1 MGDKVKIRIG
11 HLNITD
17 HLILGIT
24 KDRLDK
30 KVEEFKYLDLE
41 TVPMVG
47 WPELVTKL
55 ESKDLD
61 GAFILAPS
69 AMDLYRSG
77 VPLRLVLL
85 GHKTGSIFIK
95 RSGAGIEKIEDFKG
109 QTIIIP
115 FQLSIHHMLV
125 HQLLTQAGLTP
136 GKDVMF
142 ETLAPVQMPEA
153 LEYGEEDKL
162 GGFIVAEPFGSVA
175 INAGHGQVFSLS
187 KDLWPKHPCCVF
199 VVKENIVNQHPD
211 ALQELVNSLVKSG
224 KLRDSNVDDVA
235 DIGARFLKQDK
246 ALIKGILTDPPDR
259 IITNEL
265 LPSPGDFDKMQN
277 YMTDKM
283 GVLKGKIDLDKFIDP
298 RFAKEA
304 QAT

>member
-1 MGDKVKIRIG
+1 MGEKAKIKIG

-30 KVEEFKYLDLE
+30 KIENFQYLDLE
-41 TVPMVG
+41 TVPLMG
-47 WPELVTKL
+47 WPEMVTRL
-55 ESKDLD
+55 EKDLD

-69 AMDLYRSG
+69 AMDLYKSG
-77 VPLRLVLL
+77 LPIRLVLL

-95 RSGAGIEKIEDFKG
+95 RHGAGIEKIEDFKG

-115 FQLSIHHMLV
+115 YQMSIHHMLV
-125 HQLLTQAGLTP
+125 HQLLTKAGLTP

-153 LEYGEEDKL
+153 LEYGAEDNL

-175 INAGHGQVFSLS
+175 IKAGHGEVFSLS
-187 KDLWPKHPCCVF
+187 KDLWPHHPCCVF
-199 VVKENIVNQHPD
+199 VVKESVLNKYPD

-224 KLRDSNVDDVA
+224 QLAEDKPDEAAV
-235 DIGARFLKQDK
+235 IGAAFLKQTPE
-246 ALIKGILTDPPDR
+246 LIKGILTEPKDR

-265 LPSPGDFDKMQN
+265 MPLHEDFEKIQD
-277 YMTDKM
+277 YMTTKM
-283 GVLKGKIDLDKFIDP
+283 GVLKAKIDLEKFIDT
-298 RFAKEA
+298 RFAK
-304 QAT
+304 QAIQ

>member
-1 MGDKVKIRIG
+1 MGEKVKIRIG

-24 KDRLDK
+24 KDRMDNQ
-30 KVEEFKYLDLE
+30 VESFQYLDLE
-41 TVPMVG
+41 TVPMMG
-47 WPELVTKL
+47 WPELMTKL
-55 ESKDLD
+55 ESDELD

-69 AMDLYRSG
+69 AMDLYKSG
-77 VPLRLVLL
+77 LPLRLVLL

-115 FQLSIHHMLV
+115 FQLSVHHMLV
-125 HQLLTQAGLTP
+125 HQMLTEAGLTP

-142 ETLAPVQMPEA
+142 ETLAPSQMPEA
-153 LEYGEEDKL
+153 LEYGEEDGL
-162 GGFIVAEPFGSVA
+162 GGFIVAEPFGSVSLK
-175 INAGHGQVFSLS
+175 AGHGEVFSLS

-199 VVKENIVNQHPD
+199 VVKDKIIDNHPD

-224 KLRDSNVDDVA
+224 SLSDTDVDA
-235 DIGARFLKQDK
+235 AASIGAKFLNQDEG
-246 ALIKGILTDPPDR
+246 LIKSILTEPSDR
-259 IITNEL
+259 IITNDL
-265 LPSPGDFDKMQN
+265 MPVPDDFDKMQN
-277 YMTDKM
+277 YMTEKM
-283 GVLKGKIDLDKFIDP
+283 GVLKDKIDLDTFIDT

-304 QAT
+304 I

>member
-17 HLILGIT
+17 HLILGIA
-24 KDRLDK
+24 KDRVDK
-30 KVEEFKYLDLE
+30 KLEDYKYVELE
-41 TVPMVG
+41 TQPMMG
-47 WPELVTKL
+47 WPELVSKL
-55 ESKDLD
+55 ETDALD

-69 AMDLYRSG
+69 AMDLFRSSI
-77 VPLRLVLL
+77 PLRLVML

-95 RSGAGIEKIEDFKG
+95 RSGAGIEKIDDFKG

-115 FQLSIHHMLV
+115 YQLSIHHMLV
-125 HQLLTQAGLTP
+125 HQLLTEAGLTP

-142 ETLAPVQMPEA
+142 ETLAPSQMPEA

-162 GGFIVAEPFGSVA
+162 GGFIVAEPFGSVS
-175 INAGHGQVFSLS
+175 IKAGHGEVFSLS

-199 VVKENIVNQHPD
+199 VIKEKVINQSPD
-211 ALQELVNSLVKSG
+211 ALQELVNSLVRAG
-224 KLRDSNVDDVA
+224 KLRDTNVDEA
-235 DIGARFLKQDK
+235 SAIGASFLKQDK
-246 ALIKGILTDPPDR
+246 DLIKSILTEPADR

-265 LPSPGDFDKMQN
+265 LPVVEDFDKMQN

-283 GVLKGKIDLDKFIDP
+283 GVLKGKIDLDKFIDT

>member
-1 MGDKVKIRIG
+1 MGDKVKIKIG

-24 KDRLDK
+24 KAHLDK
-30 KVEEFKYLDLE
+30 KTEDFKYAELE
-41 TVPMVG
+41 TVPMMG

-55 ESKDLD
+55 ESDELD

-77 VPLRLVLL
+77 LPIRLVLL

-95 RSGAGIEKIEDFKG
+95 RSGAGIEKIDDFKG

-115 FQLSIHHMLV
+115 YQLSIHHMLI
-125 HQLLTQAGLTP
+125 HQLLTEAGLTP

-142 ETLAPVQMPEA
+142 ETLAPIQMPEA

-162 GGFIVAEPFGSVA
+162 GGFIVAEPYGSVS
-175 INAGHGQVFSLS
+175 IKAGHGEIFSLS

-199 VVKENIVNQHPD
+199 VIKDHIIDGHPD
-211 ALQELVNSLVKSG
+211 ALQEVVNSFVKSG
-224 KLRDSNVDDVA
+224 KLPETNVDEA
-235 DIGARFLKQDK
+235 AEIGSNFLKQDK
-246 ALIKGILTDPPDR
+246 EIIKGILSEPKDR
-259 IITNEL
+259 IITDDL
-265 LPSPGDFDKMQN
+265 FPVADDFDKMQN
-277 YMTDKM
+277 YMTEKM
-283 GVLKGKIDLDKFIDP
+283 GVLKGKIDLDKFIDT
-298 RFAKEA
+298 RFAKDA
-304 QAT
+304 VG

>member
-24 KDRLDK
+24 GARFDK
-30 KVEEFKYLDLE
+30 KLDEFKYLDLE
-41 TVPMVG
+41 TVPTMG
-47 WPELVTKL
+47 WPDLVQKL
-55 ESKDLD
+55 ESDDLD

-77 VPLRLVLL
+77 LPIRLVLL

-125 HQLLTQAGLTP
+125 HQLLSEAGLTP

-142 ETLAPVQMPEA
+142 ETLAPSQMPEA
-153 LEYGEEDKL
+153 LEYGEEDNL
-162 GGFIVAEPFGSVA
+162 GGFIVAEPFGSVSLK
-175 INAGHGQVFSLS
+175 AGHGEIFSLS

-199 VVKENIVNQHPD
+199 VIKDNIADNHPD

-224 KLRDSNVDDVA
+224 DIATNNVAEAAEIGAGFLNQPA
-235 DIGARFLKQDK
+235 DI
-246 ALIKGILTDPPDR
+246 IKSILSDPPDR
-259 IITNEL
+259 IMTDEL
-265 LPSPGDFDKMQN
+265 VPLGDDFDKMQN
-277 YMTDKM
+277 YMADKM
-283 GVLKGKIDLDKFIDP
+283 GVLKGKIDLDKFIDTK
-298 RFAKEA
+298 FAKEA
-304 QAT
+304 TG

>member
-1 MGDKVKIRIG
+1 MGEKLKIRIG

-24 KDRLDK
+24 KDRIDK
-30 KVEEFKYLDLE
+30 QVESFQHLDLE
-41 TVPMVG
+41 TVPMMG
-47 WPELVTKL
+47 WPDLMTKL
-55 ESKDLD
+55 ESDELD

-69 AMDLYRSG
+69 AMDLYKSG
-77 VPLRLVLL
+77 LPMRLVLL

-115 FQLSIHHMLV
+115 FQLSVHHMLV
-125 HQLLTQAGLTP
+125 HQMLTEAGLTP

-142 ETLAPVQMPEA
+142 ETLAPSQMPEA
-153 LEYGEEDKL
+153 LEYGEEDGL
-162 GGFIVAEPFGSVA
+162 GGFIVAEPFGSVSLK
-175 INAGHGQVFSLS
+175 AGHGEIFSLS

-199 VVKENIVNQHPD
+199 VVKDNIIDNHPD

-224 KLRDSNVDDVA
+224 SLPET
-235 DIGARFLKQDK
+235 DIDTAAEIGSRFLKQDTD
-246 ALIKGILTDPPDR
+246 LIKTILTDPSDR
-259 IITNEL
+259 IITNDL
-265 LPSPGDFDKMQN
+265 LPVVDDFDKMQN

-283 GVLKGKIDLDKFIDP
+283 GVLKDKIDLDKFINTS
-298 RFAKEA
+298 FAKEA
-304 QAT
+304 I

>member
-24 KDRLDK
+24 KHRLDK
-30 KVEEFKYLDLE
+30 KVEELKYVELE
-41 TVPMVG
+41 TVPMMG
-47 WPELVTKL
+47 WPELVSKL
-55 ESKDLD
+55 ETDELD

-69 AMDLYRSG
+69 AMDLYRAG
-77 VPLRLVLL
+77 IPIRLVLL

-95 RSGAGIEKIEDFKG
+95 RSGAGIEKINDFKG

-115 FQLSIHHMLV
+115 YQLSIHHMLV

-142 ETLAPVQMPEA
+142 ETLAPSQMPEA

-162 GGFIVAEPFGSVA
+162 GGFIVAEPFGSVS
-175 INAGHGQVFSLS
+175 ISAGHGEVFSLS

-199 VVKENIVNQHPD
+199 VVKENIINNQPD
-211 ALQELVNSLVKSG
+211 ALQELINSLVNSG
-224 KLRDSNVDDVA
+224 KLPDSNADEVA
-235 DIGARFLKQDK
+235 EIGANFLKQDK
-246 ALIKGILTDPPDR
+246 AIIKGILTEPADR

-265 LPSPGDFDKMQN
+265 LPVVDDFDKMQN
-277 YMTDKM
+277 YMADKM
-283 GVLKGKIDLDKFIDP
+283 GVLKGKVDLDKFVDT
-298 RFAKEA
+298 RFAKDA
-304 QAT
+304 HAT